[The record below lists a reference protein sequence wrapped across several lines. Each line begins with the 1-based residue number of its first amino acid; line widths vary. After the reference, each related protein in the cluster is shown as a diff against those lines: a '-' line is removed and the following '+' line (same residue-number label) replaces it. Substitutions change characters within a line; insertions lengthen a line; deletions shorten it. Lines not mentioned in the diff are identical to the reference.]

1 MFILNIVKHDKLLHG
16 TRLCSCHHCKR
27 LLTTSCQPSKAQIP
41 AMQGR
46 HTNRARSKIS
56 SCYLRPFTRLCQAIM
71 INARIQ
77 AFQQVGRRL
86 GVARGVGPN
95 SESRLVCVYTLLS
108 GAKLVRRNDKT
119 YIRPIYALHHVAGPH
134 YHHCIATPQQLG
146 QILLDGLHPITET
159 QQNLI
164 WFKPQ
169 TLCVLWTPGL
179 QFCCCVCQHMV
190 YMSVHARPV

>member
-1 MFILNIVKHDKLLHG
+1 
-16 TRLCSCHHCKR
+16 
-27 LLTTSCQPSKAQIP
+27 
-41 AMQGR
+41 MQGR

-56 SCYLRPFTRLCQAIM
+56 SYYLRPFTRLCQAIM

-95 SESRLVCVYTLLS
+95 SESRLVGVYTLLS

-146 QILLDGLHPITET
+146 QILLDGLHPPSQRPSKTVFGS
-159 QQNLI
+159 NLRYGACYG
-164 WFKPQ
+164 F
-169 TLCVLWTPGL
+169 LAYN
-179 QFCCCVCQHMV
+179 FAAVCANTWST
-190 YMSVHARPV
+190 MSVHARPV